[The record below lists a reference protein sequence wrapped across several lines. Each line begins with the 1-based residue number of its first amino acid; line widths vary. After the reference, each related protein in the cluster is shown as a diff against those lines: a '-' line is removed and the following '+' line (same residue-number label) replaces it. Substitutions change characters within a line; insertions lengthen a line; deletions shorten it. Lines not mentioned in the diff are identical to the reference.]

1 MISIKKGLD
10 LPITGKPLAELSD
23 TPTVR
28 KVAIL
33 GNDFIGM
40 KPTLLAREGD
50 KVKVGQKIIEDK
62 KNPGIFFTSPCG
74 GVITD
79 INRGEKRKFLSL
91 EIEIDQNEEF
101 IEFDT
106 NQNPKDLL
114 INSGLF
120 NSFRTRPFNRTPRSN
135 DVPDCIFINACDTN
149 PLSTDPHHIISLNK
163 DEFDA
168 GVNFISSLFN
178 SPTHLTY
185 QDNNIDYT
193 YDNVESHMFSGP
205 HPAGL
210 VSTHISA
217 IYPVDIQRSVW
228 TIGYQ
233 EVISIGYLLK
243 NKTLRTHKNIA
254 IAGES
259 VFKPSLLSSRIGA
272 NLDEL
277 TAGKIDD
284 DSRIISGSVLFGH
297 DAKDAMS
304 YLGFY
309 DNQVSVISNMPND
322 IFMNW
327 LMPGKTLHSKLNVFI
342 SSFIKPKKFTFNT
355 SINGGNR
362 AIVPVGSY
370 EEIIPLDI
378 LVTQL
383 LKALVVS
390 DIEVAT
396 DLGMLELTAEDLA
409 LATYVCPSKYD
420 YCSILMDNL
429 NKVYEEL

>member
-1 MISIKKGLD
+1 VISIKKGLD
-10 LPITGKPLAELSD
+10 LPISGKPLADLSD
-23 TPTVR
+23 TPAVR

-33 GNDFIGM
+33 GNDYIGM

-91 EIEIDQNEEF
+91 EIEIDSNEEF
-101 IEFDT
+101 EEFDT
-106 NQNPKDLL
+106 SQNPKDLL

-120 NSFRTRPFNRTPRSN
+120 NSFRTRPFNRTPKIN

-149 PLSTDPHHIISLNK
+149 PLSISPHHIISLNK
-163 DEFDA
+163 DEFDV
-168 GVNFISSLFN
+168 GVKFISSLFS
-178 SPTHLTY
+178 SPTHLTH
-185 QDNNIDYT
+185 QDNILDYS
-193 YDNVESHMFSGP
+193 YENVESHVFSGP

-217 IYPVDIQRSVW
+217 IYPVDINRCVW

-243 NKTLRTHKNIA
+243 NNTLRTHKNIS
-254 IAGES
+254 ISGES
-259 VFKPSLLSSRIGA
+259 VFKPSLLSARIGA
-272 NLDEL
+272 NLEEL
-277 TAGKIDD
+277 TAGKIEDN
-284 DSRIISGSVLFGH
+284 SRIISGSVLFGH
-297 DAKDAMS
+297 DAINAMS

-309 DNQVSVISNMPND
+309 DNQVSVISNIPND

-327 LMPGKTLHSKLNVFI
+327 IMPGKTLHSKLNVFI
-342 SSFIKPKKFTFNT
+342 SSFLKPKKFTFNT
-355 SINGGNR
+355 SINGGDR

-396 DLGMLELTAEDLA
+396 ELGMLELTAEDLA

>member
-1 MISIKKGLD
+1 VISIKKGLD
-10 LPITGKPLAELSD
+10 LPISGKPHAELSD
-23 TPTVR
+23 TPSVR

-149 PLSTDPHHIISLNK
+149 PLSIDPHHIISLNK
-163 DEFDA
+163 DEFDT
-168 GVNFISSLFN
+168 GVNFISSLFS

-185 QDNNIDYT
+185 QDNIHDYN
-193 YDNVESHMFSGP
+193 YENVESHMFSGP

-210 VSTHISA
+210 VSTHISS
-217 IYPVDIQRSVW
+217 IYPVDIQRCVW

-277 TAGKIDD
+277 TAGKIEDN
-284 DSRIISGSVLFGH
+284 SRIISGSVLFGH
-297 DAKDAMS
+297 DANDAMS

-309 DNQVSVISNMPND
+309 DNQVSVISNIPND

-342 SSFIKPKKFTFNT
+342 SSFVKPKKFTFNT

-370 EEIIPLDI
+370 EEVIPLDI